1 MKIKTFL
8 LVLLSVVLLS
18 CSNVQQQK
26 SVSTS
31 LRSGKKPADNALL
44 MATLYN
50 YYAAEYQAL
59 CYQAYN
65 VAKEHVTQLR
75 KEFPQKKNMAVVLDI
90 DETVLNNSPYQA
102 LTIEKNIHFPSCWDG
117 WTSKAAAK
125 PVPGAVSFL
134 KYADSL
140 GFQIFYVTNRSEK
153 LKAVTLKNLQK
164 FGFPQADSLH
174 LYLKTTTGNKEPR
187 RQMISKKYDIVLLA
201 GDNLGDFYE
210 ASGKYPQRNQ
220 KVTALRN
227 RFGKKYIVL
236 PNAMYGTWPAALGLY
251 SKHPPI
257 DSLLK
262 VMTKSFGKACR

>member
-1 MKIKTFL
+1 MKIKMYL
-8 LVLLSVVLLS
+8 LVLLSVALFS

-26 SVSTS
+26 PVSTN
-31 LRSGKKPADNALL
+31 LAPGKKPADNALL

-59 CYQAYN
+59 SYQAYN
-65 VAKEHVTQLR
+65 VAKERVTQLY
-75 KEFPQKKNMAVVLDI
+75 KEFPKKKNMAVVLDI

-102 LTIEKNIHFPSCWDG
+102 LTIEKSSHFPSYWDT
-117 WTSKAAAK
+117 WVSQAAAR
-125 PVPGAVSFL
+125 PVPGAISFL
-134 KYADSL
+134 RYADSL
-140 GFQIFYVTNRSEK
+140 GFHIFYVTNRSEK
-153 LKAVTLKNLQK
+153 LKAATLKNLQK

-201 GDNLGDFYE
+201 GDNIGDFYKD
-210 ASGKYPQRNQ
+210 SGKYPQRNQ
-220 KVTALRN
+220 KVAALRS

-236 PNAMYGTWPAALGLY
+236 PNAMYGSWPAGLGLY

-262 VMTKSFGKACR
+262 VMTKGDF